1 VPLLPGAEPFRAAGG
16 PVGALVIHGF
26 TGSPVST
33 RPWAEHLAAGG
44 LTVTAPRLPGHG
56 SRWQDLNLTRWPDWY
71 AEVDRALTELL
82 ARCERVVVMGLSVG
96 GCLALRLAEERGP
109 DVTGL
114 VVVNPSLMTTDPR
127 ARLSGVLSRVVASMP
142 GVVDDIKKPGVT
154 EGGYSR
160 LPTRAFHSLRQ
171 LWALTVADL
180 GKVTAPL
187 LVFRSSVDH
196 VVEAVSTETL
206 LARVG
211 STDVEERVLPDSYH
225 VATLDNDAP
234 AIFEGSLDF
243 ARRVAGRAEVPSS
256 AQEPA

>member
-56 SRWQDLNLTRWPDWY
+56 SRWEDANLTRWPDWY
-71 AEVDRALTELL
+71 AEVDRALTDLRS
-82 ARCERVVVMGLSVG
+82 RCSQVFAMGLSVG
-96 GCLALRLAEERGP
+96 GCLALRLAEERGA
-109 DVTGL
+109 DVSGL
-114 VVVNPSLMTTDPR
+114 VVVNPSLTTTDPR
-127 ARLSGVLSRVVASMP
+127 ARFSGLLSKLIASTP

-154 EGGYSR
+154 EGGYHR

-196 VVEAVSTETL
+196 VVEADSTRL
-206 LARVG
+206 LLDRVA
-211 STDVEERVLPDSYH
+211 STDVEERVLRDSYH

-234 AIFEGSLDF
+234 AIFDGSVEF
-243 ARRVAGRAEVPSS
+243 VRRLVPSLS
-256 AQEPA
+256 QEPA